1 MSQQNVEGV
10 RAALALYQNPEGVAR
25 LASGELDLTLVTFDV
40 EWDASRLHELIPDL
54 ADVYH
59 GHDGV
64 RTYWRRWLDAWRDLE
79 YEVENVIAAGDE
91 VVALIRNQ
99 RQWGRSTGIL
109 TELPPYSMVFSFRDG
124 RVSRWRGFTNQEDGL
139 AAVGLRP

>member
-1 MSQQNVEGV
+1 
-10 RAALALYQNPEGVAR
+10 
-25 LASGELDLTLVTFDV
+25 
-40 EWDASRLHELIPDL
+40 
-54 ADVYH
+54 
-59 GHDGV
+59 V

-79 YEVENVIAAGDE
+79 YEIEDVIAAGDD

-109 TELPPYSMVFSFRDG
+109 TEIPPYAMVFSFREG
-124 RVSRWRGFTNQEDGL
+124 RLSRWRGYPNQEEAL